1 MVDLTFSFRSLVEAF
16 SRLFCRKKKGIAMEV
31 PVWTDRFVFGG
42 GLAQRVGRVEG
53 KGWSLLGVLPLQ
65 RLWHFIELDAFYK

>member
-1 MVDLTFSFRSLVEAF
+1 
-16 SRLFCRKKKGIAMEV
+16 MEV